1 MKMLLFILLIF
12 ATPFVIAQRL
22 KQEDLNVYVTRRS
35 SLFASHVSSFDQVD
49 FRNSRAVHISPDG
62 HKGEWQALKRG
73 KGKTEYISRYG
84 GFEGATDVVLAWQQ
98 ALDAAHWLVAYDWE
112 WVGGSSSHSQVVQVF
127 ELRDGKIFI
136 TQQIEADT
144 HHGGRAVGAILN
156 EVKKTLVVRAV
167 EIDSPKGRCCPTH
180 INVVVFTWTGKTFH
194 RVSARQIP
202 NPGYEQ

>member
-1 MKMLLFILLIF
+1 MLIF

-22 KQEDLNVYVTRRS
+22 KEEDLNVYVTHTH
-35 SLFASHVSSFDQVD
+35 SLFASQVSGFDQVD
-49 FRNSRAVHISPDG
+49 LRNSRAVYISPDG
-62 HKGEWQALKRG
+62 HKGEWQALKQGR
-73 KGKTEYISRYG
+73 GKTEYVSRYG
-84 GFEGATDVVLAWQQ
+84 GFEGATDVVLAWQKP
-98 ALDAAHWLVAYDWE
+98 LDAAHWLVAYDWE

-127 ELRDGKIFI
+127 ELRDGKVFI
-136 TQQIEADT
+136 TQQIEADA

-156 EVKKTLVVRAV
+156 KEKKTLVVRAV

-180 INVVVFTWTGKTFH
+180 INVVAFIWTGTAFQ